1 MALEPVSDP
10 KAFFSEKPFREFP
23 VVTYAYAPERKQV
36 ELVVIRYE
44 TGYAHNQTFARYRFC
59 GVKECS
65 QTHIYRSSDP
75 VKPPAEIQSA
85 DVRPGRIAVF
95 NCDTPAGRIEIK
107 FTNLSYEAR
116 ICRVTKDAR
125 GNWQYV
131 DIGTGKPVNPAK
143 PFDAMPPCPQGE

>member
-10 KAFFSEKPFREFP
+10 KAFFIDKPFREFP
-23 VVTYAYAPERKQV
+23 VVTYDYAPDQRQV

-44 TGYAHNQTFARYRFC
+44 TGFAHNQTFARYRFC
-59 GVKECS
+59 GVKECT

-75 VKPPAEIQSA
+75 VKPPTQIQSA
-85 DVRPGRIAVF
+85 DLRPGRIAVF
-95 NCDTPAGRIEIK
+95 NCDPPAGRIEVR
-107 FTNLSYEAR
+107 FTSLSFEAR

-131 DIGTGKPVNPAK
+131 DIGTNKTVTPET
-143 PFDAMPPCPQGE
+143 PFDPMPPCPEVE